1 VTADDDAVGTTP
13 TRAWGHPQPRSGQ
26 GDEAMTKDGAAIAP
40 RLWRATM
47 LRLALAAGILLGSE
61 AVLTL
66 PIAAASEPGA
76 GPFVQVRVDQVTPKV
91 VTTTSQPVVTVTG
104 IVTNVGD
111 RPVRDVMVRLER
123 AAAVSTSAGL
133 RTNLDGDTDQY
144 EAVADFLTVAN
155 ELQRGQNAGFALSV
169 PVRSLTKPSLA
180 IDRPDVYPL
189 LVNVNGTPDYG
200 KPARLDNARFLLPVV
215 GVPRDPLD
223 TSGNPGDTL
232 GSVVA
237 PDTSNPVR
245 VTMLWPLADR
255 PRLAPGAPGGTLPVR
270 LIDDELATSLATG
283 GRLDILLAAAEFA
296 TRRDVDHDAA
306 IGRSLC
312 LAVDPDLLVTV
323 NAMTGDYVVSDGVPD
338 GSYRSAQ
345 QSGMPTRPGAGQA
358 AAAAWLERLR
368 ALAHRMCVAPIP
380 YAQADLDVVQR
391 IGDAGLSAIALSS
404 SGDIIDQILGVTAV
418 RGATLIPDGSLT
430 RRSAD
435 LLSASG
441 NTVITAAADL
451 SAEDSAVGVPITPKT
466 PNTAPRRLSSQVATA
481 PFDPAVGAALAGV
494 GPDPVVPTYLNAA
507 LAVPLRHDSDAAR
520 RQDALGSM
528 LWRGLHPGVAPRT
541 EILLPPANWKLRSDD
556 AGAILSTLATAIR
569 SGLAVPRPLPAL
581 IAATAAVTGEPQP
594 AGANAADRGRFED
607 DVIAKIA
614 NEVGRLWELTSALT
628 TDTRTGLTGARYT
641 APLRE
646 DMLRAI
652 SQSERPDN
660 RNGLAHHRLEIV
672 GNAIDDLFGAVTI
685 VNPSGSYTLA
695 TEHSPLPLALHNGL
709 AVPIRV
715 RLHVNTPPGMTAT
728 DLGEIEL
735 PPGYLPLRVPIEV
748 NFTQRVAIDV
758 ALRTPDGVPLGE
770 PVRLSVH
777 SNAYGKAL
785 FAMTLAAAAVL
796 VALAGRRL
804 WHRFRGQPD
813 RADLDRPQDRP
824 DPPDRLLAGEDH
836 RAMGDLD
843 NEKHP
848 V

>member
-1 VTADDDAVGTTP
+1 V
-13 TRAWGHPQPRSGQ
+13 
-26 GDEAMTKDGAAIAP
+26 
-40 RLWRATM
+40 
-47 LRLALAAGILLGSE
+47 LRLAVVAGILFGSE

-66 PIAAASEPGA
+66 PIAAAGEPGA

-133 RTNLDGDTDQY
+133 RTNLGGDTDQY
-144 EAVADFLTVAN
+144 EAVADFLTVAS
-155 ELQRGQNAGFALSV
+155 ELQRGQHAGFALSA

-180 IDRPDVYPL
+180 IDRPGVYPL

-223 TSGNPGDTL
+223 TSGDPL
-232 GSVVA
+232 SSVVA

-296 TRRDVDHDAA
+296 TSHDVDPDAA

-323 NAMTGDYVVSDGVPD
+323 NAMIGDYVVSDGVSDRPGD
-338 GSYRSAQ
+338 SAQ
-345 QSGMPTRPGAGQA
+345 QSGVPTRPGAGQA
-358 AAAAWLERLR
+358 AAATWLERLR

-404 SGDIIDQILGVTAV
+404 SGDIVDQILGVTAV

-430 RRSAD
+430 RRSVD

-441 NTVITAAADL
+441 NTVIIAADL
-451 SAEDSAVGVPITPKT
+451 SAEDSAAGVPTTPKT
-466 PNTAPRRLSSQVATA
+466 PDTAPRRLSSQVATA
-481 PFDPAVGAALAGV
+481 PFDPAVGAALAGA
-494 GPDPVVPTYLNAA
+494 GSDPVVPTYLNAA
-507 LAVPLRHDSDAAR
+507 LAVPLRHDSDTAR

-581 IAATAAVTGEPQP
+581 IAAAAAVTGEPQP
-594 AGANAADRGRFED
+594 AGANTADRGRFED
-607 DVIAKIA
+607 GIIARIA
-614 NEVGRLWELTSALT
+614 NEVGRLWQLTTALT
-628 TDTRTGLTGARYT
+628 TDTRTGLTGAGYT
-641 APLRE
+641 APLQE

-652 SQSERPDN
+652 SQSERPDT
-660 RNGLAHHRLEIV
+660 RNGLAHRRLESV

-758 ALRTPDGVPLGE
+758 ALRTADGVPLGE

-785 FAMTLAAAAVL
+785 FAMTLVAAAVL
-796 VALAGRRL
+796 VTLAGRRL

-824 DPPDRLLAGEDH
+824 QDRPDPPDRLLAREDH
-836 RAMGDLD
+836 RTMGDLVD
-843 NEKHP
+843 KEHR